1 MTTPN
6 TTPNTTTS
14 TTAGPHADPPKAP
27 KRLKWEPG
35 ALMALVAFLG
45 LWLAL
50 GPASGPRFP
59 VRPGATTIDVRL
71 GQSRGL
77 LEAAPPND
85 TAGPRF
91 RLFVADPAGHAPAQL
106 SDQEV
111 IALFGP
117 RVHEEATARRSN
129 PLFRLLN
136 ITSWVN
142 LVWIAVGLGGQLA
155 FTGRMV
161 LQWIVSEKRRQS
173 VITESFWWFSL
184 IGAVALFSYF
194 VWRQDPVGVL
204 GQSTG
209 LVIYARNL
217 RLIHKQRRRARR
229 AQESPPDPA

>member
-1 MTTPN
+1 
-6 TTPNTTTS
+6 
-14 TTAGPHADPPKAP
+14 
-27 KRLKWEPG
+27 
-35 ALMALVAFLG
+35 MALVAFLG
-45 LWLAL
+45 LWLAV

-59 VRPGATTIDVRL
+59 LRPGAATLDLRI
-71 GQSRGL
+71 GQSRGV
-77 LEAAPPND
+77 LEAAPAADPM
-85 TAGPRF
+85 GPAF
-91 RLFVADPAGHAPAQL
+91 RLFVADPAAPDPAALTDEQ
-106 SDQEV
+106 V

-117 RVHEEATARRSN
+117 RVHEQAAARRSN

-142 LVWIAVGLGGQLA
+142 LVWIGVGLGGQLA

-161 LQWIVSEKRRQS
+161 LQWIVSEKRRES

-229 AQESPPDPA
+229 AIEPGPAATDG